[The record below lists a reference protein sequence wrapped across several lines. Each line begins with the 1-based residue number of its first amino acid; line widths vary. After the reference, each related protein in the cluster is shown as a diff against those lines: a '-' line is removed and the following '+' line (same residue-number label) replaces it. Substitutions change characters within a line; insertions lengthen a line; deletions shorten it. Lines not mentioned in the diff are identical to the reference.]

1 MSNKI
6 TKLSKFLKITFQILF
21 GLFIVIGVINF
32 FTPIS
37 VHLISPDKLGTFEMI
52 KQILIGLLSTGISL
66 YLFLNLIKVLKNYQN
81 AEYFAKENIVYYKK
95 IGWTYLIS
103 SLFWILMTVKIIISI
118 PAVITA
124 EMIQP
129 YLPFAKFM
137 YSFLMAFSFSM
148 FIIYTLILILLYW
161 VMLEA
166 IRIHQENIHT
176 I

>member
-6 TKLSKFLKITFQILF
+6 TKLSKFLKVTFQILF
-21 GLFIVIGVINF
+21 CLFIVIGVINVF
-32 FTPIS
+32 PPIY
-37 VHLISPDKLGTFEMI
+37 VHLMFPDKLGTFEMI
-52 KQILIGLLSTGISL
+52 KQILMTLLCTGISL

-95 IGWTYLIS
+95 IGWTYLVS
-103 SLFWILMTVKIIISI
+103 SLFWIFMIIKIIISI
-118 PAVITA
+118 PAIITV
-124 EMIQP
+124 EMVQP
-129 YLPFAKFM
+129 YLPLAKFM
-137 YSFLMAFSFSM
+137 YSFLMIFNFSV